1 MRTKVNLCV
10 GAGADSMLRNFT
22 IQNERMYKMKSF
34 MRSFGLTLSV
44 ALIALSGVF
53 AAGLISAAAESSG
66 FSSGELLFI
75 GFEDKILF
83 GEALGQR
90 FALDFAPALAF
101 MQKLQPL
108 AVLLPPRWQLL
119 LRCLAAAQ
127 Q

>member
-1 MRTKVNLCV
+1 MRMFKRAC
-10 GAGADSMLRNFT
+10 
-22 IQNERMYKMKSF
+22 
-34 MRSFGLTLSV
+34 GLTL
-44 ALIALSGVF
+44 AAAITLLAGLF
-53 AAGLISAAAESSG
+53 AAEAVAEAAESSG

-108 AVLLPPRWQLL
+108 SVLLPPRWQLL

>member
-1 MRTKVNLCV
+1 
-10 GAGADSMLRNFT
+10 
-22 IQNERMYKMKSF
+22 MKSF

-108 AVLLPPRWQLL
+108 AVLLPPRWQIL